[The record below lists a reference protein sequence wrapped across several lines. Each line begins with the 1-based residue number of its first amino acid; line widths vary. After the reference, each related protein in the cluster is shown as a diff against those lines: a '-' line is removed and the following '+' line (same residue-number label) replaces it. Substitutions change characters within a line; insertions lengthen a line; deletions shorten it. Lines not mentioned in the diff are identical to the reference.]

1 MREGYKARAGNLADR
16 KVSRM
21 FSSRVGNGSAS
32 AISEAP
38 ADQDGPHAQ
47 DCNTFQGESAQDTV
61 ASREIRYR
69 SEERRVGKE
78 CRSRWSPYH

>member
-61 ASREIRYR
+61 ASREIRYQ
-69 SEERRVGKE
+69 
-78 CRSRWSPYH
+78 